1 MGPRL
6 KLPPYVQAFVDR
18 HGRARFYFRR
28 HGYQSVALPGL
39 PWSPTFMAAYEA
51 ANGESSLVEV
61 GRSRTTPGTVNAAII
76 SYFNSAAFRALAD
89 ETQRSRRGILERFRV
104 EHGDKRIVMLQRAH
118 IDHMVAAKAATPSA
132 AKNFLKALRAMMA
145 HCVANHMRDDDPT
158 RGIRSPKIKT
168 DGYAT
173 WTDEHI
179 AAFEARHPIGSRAR
193 LAMALLLYTGQRR
206 SDVLR
211 IGRQHVRNGVLYV
224 QQQKTNSKLAIPV
237 HPELQAILDAAP
249 SQHLTYLTT
258 RDGSSFSPAGFGNLF
273 RDWCKE
279 AGLPKG
285 LSAHGLRKA
294 CCTRL
299 AEAGCSEKQIAAIS
313 GHLSMSEV
321 ARYTK
326 AADQARLARDAMAMF
341 SSTRTSE
348 CQTPVQSVKPAS
360 NALKGQGEN

>member
-18 HGRARFYFRR
+18 YGRARFYFRR
-28 HGYQSVALPGL
+28 RGYQSLALPGL

-51 ANGESSLVEV
+51 AKGEPSRIEI
-61 GRSRTTPGTVNAAII
+61 GASRTTPGTVNAAIM
-76 SYFNSAAFRALAD
+76 SYFNSAAFQALAA

-104 EHGDKRIVMLQRAH
+104 EHGDKRITMLQRAH
-118 IDHMVAAKAATPSA
+118 IDRMVAAKATTPSA
-132 AKNFLKALRAMMA
+132 ARNFLKALRAMMA

-158 RGIRSPKIKT
+158 QGIRSAKIKT

-173 WTDEHI
+173 WSEEHV

-211 IGRQHVRNGVLYV
+211 IGRQHVRNGVLHI
-224 QQQKTNSKLAIPV
+224 QQQKTNAKLAIPV
-237 HPELQAILDAAP
+237 HPELLAILDAVP
-249 SQHLTYLTT
+249 GQHLTYLTT
-258 RDGSSFSPAGFGNLF
+258 HGGSPFSPAGFGNLF
-273 RDWCKE
+273 RDWCNE

-341 SSTRTSE
+341 SSPRTSE
-348 CQTPVQSVKPAS
+348 CQTPFQSVKLAS
-360 NALKGQGEN
+360 NPLKGQSEN